1 MDFQPQESDL
11 IDGQKPSEDCAVVG
25 FKGNS
30 PAYFPILLAL
40 RALQHRGQES
50 AGMAIFNGEKIV
62 LKKGV
67 GLVTE
72 VFDPKQRELD
82 GTTGIGHTRYS
93 TAGSKNAGNA
103 GPFLLNSSIGF
114 ASISHNGEIVNADAL
129 REEMKIQ
136 GITFQTNSDTEV
148 MLAELVREISKY
160 GLKGG
165 FEMSMKK
172 LRGGYACAF
181 SINDRLFAMRD
192 PNGIRPLV
200 IGRNRDGMII
210 ASETCA
216 IDVLEGEVIRD
227 VEPGEI
233 LEIKDNK
240 IETITK
246 MQAANTAH
254 CMFEYVYF
262 SRPDSVLDS
271 INVYNARV
279 KMGMVLAKEHPADA
293 DMVIPVPDSGRSQA
307 IGFSMQS
314 GLPYAEGLIKNR
326 YSERTFI
333 MPDQNERKKAIH
345 LKLNPIRSVIENK
358 RIVLVD
364 DSIVRGNTMKYI
376 VSLMK
381 KYGAR
386 EVHVRIGSP
395 HIIAPCYFGV
405 DMKTKDQFIARGKT
419 DEELNKEIG
428 SDSLAFLSIDGL
440 KQAIDMPGNSLCI
453 GCLTGTYPVDV
464 SKYIIPD
471 ITSF

>member
-30 PAYFPILLAL
+30 SAYFSILLAL

-62 LKKGV
+62 LKKGL

-72 VFDPKQRELD
+72 VFDPKQKELD

-103 GPFLLNSSIGF
+103 GPFLLNSSVGF
-114 ASISHNGEIVNADAL
+114 ASISHNGEIVNADTL
-129 REEMKIQ
+129 REEMKSQ

-160 GLKGG
+160 GFKGG

-240 IETITK
+240 IETVTK

-262 SRPDSVLDS
+262 SRPDSILDS
-271 INVYNARV
+271 INVYGARV

-314 GLPYAEGLIKNR
+314 GVSYAEGLIKNR

-333 MPDQNERKKAIH
+333 MPDQTERKKAIR

-419 DEELNKEIG
+419 DEELNTEIG
-428 SDSLAFLSIDGL
+428 SDSMAFLSIDGL